1 MEPRH
6 NYIRACRKQAGLS
19 QQDLAYLFGSD
30 TAMSI
35 SRYER
40 NYRLPRIDA
49 VLGLQIALGVSS
61 KDLFPDLY
69 QQVEKN
75 VIQRTRELLHKLR
88 SEQKTDVIDQKIK
101 ALKAILLRDSTGSS
115 NA

>member
-19 QQDLAYLFGSD
+19 QQDIAYLLGRD

-40 NYRLPRIDA
+40 NYRLPRVDA
-49 VLGLQIALGVSS
+49 ILGLQIVLDVSS
-61 KDLFPDLY
+61 KELFPDLY

-75 VIQRTRELLHKLR
+75 VIQRARELLHKLR
-88 SEQKTDVIDQKIK
+88 SERKTDVIDQKIK
-101 ALKAILLRDSTGSS
+101 ALKAILSRDSTGPS